1 VPQFLDNGVNARRA
15 RLGVL
20 GTFLGAWNYGL
31 IYDFGGS
38 SDGFGSTA
46 PGSLPGGGASGIQ
59 NAYLSFQG
67 IKGVAI
73 EGGYMDSLYTLEE
86 ATSSNDI
93 MFMERPT
100 SQVIASNIAAG
111 DFRSQFGVR
120 MYNGWLWAG
129 AYITG
134 PTSGAIHSGS
144 SVNPQ
149 GQTEQFGG
157 FARVALQLM
166 NDKYYSFHIGGNV
179 EALFDPPINRITGAQ
194 TLTLSDRPELRID
207 PTSIISTGAIP
218 FVSGAQVYSVE
229 AAGSIGSLYLQGEYF
244 WFNVDRVAST
254 GLPSRTFSG
263 GYVEAGWTMTG
274 ESRTYNAANG
284 AYNGIV
290 PAHPFPT
297 GGLGAWELA
306 ARYSVMDLN
315 DGLGLPTGI
324 AGGEQTIYTIGLNW
338 YVNRNIRFM
347 VNYLNGDIAKQASA
361 TNPGDVGARFDA
373 LAMRTQVAF

>member
-1 VPQFLDNGVNARRA
+1 
-15 RLGVL
+15 LGV
-20 GTFLGAWNYGL
+20 WNYGL
-31 IYDFGGS
+31 VYDFGGS
-38 SDGFGSTA
+38 SDGFGGTA
-46 PGSLPGGGASGIQ
+46 PGSLPGGGTSGIQ

-93 MFMERPT
+93 MFMERAS

-120 MYNGWLWAG
+120 LYNDWLWAG
-129 AYITG
+129 AYVTG

-149 GQTEQFGG
+149 GRTEQLGG
-157 FARVALQLM
+157 FARVALQLV
-166 NDKYYSFHIGGNV
+166 NDKSYSFHIGGNV
-179 EALFDPPINRITGAQ
+179 EALFEPPVNRITGAQ

-207 PTSIISTGAIP
+207 PTPIISTGAIP

-244 WFNVDRVAST
+244 WFNVDRIAST
-254 GLPSRTFSG
+254 GLPSQKFSG
-263 GYVEAGWTMTG
+263 GYAEAGWTITG

-290 PAHPFPT
+290 PAHPFPLD
-297 GGLGAWELA
+297 GLGAWEIA

-338 YVNRNIRFM
+338 YVTRNIRLM
-347 VNYLNGDIAKQASA
+347 VNYLNGDISKQASP
-361 TNPGDVGARFDA
+361 TNPADVGARLNA